1 MGVGDKI
8 GKLKQHKHKFKHNLY
23 KSNKTNNIFFH
34 YSYQI
39 RSIKSH
45 ALAKSSSSLYK
56 RKLAAPN
63 QFIDSSSYAGAVAES
78 IQQIENP
85 KLFGD
90 LKIRHYLADCLALSL
105 KVFSVFF
112 TLVTLYDVW
121 RTLKKKFGV
130 QSEARVLQLR
140 YEMNIMRKSH

>member
-1 MGVGDKI
+1 M
-8 GKLKQHKHKFKHNLY
+8 
-23 KSNKTNNIFFH
+23 
-34 YSYQI
+34 
-39 RSIKSH
+39 
-45 ALAKSSSSLYK
+45 ASSSNISTNSNTISTNQTRQTTFSFITPIKLDLSNHMLWRNQVLACIRGNWQPQISSLIHQAMLERLLNLFNRLK
-56 RKLAAPN
+56 IL
-63 QFIDSSSYAGAVAES
+63 S
-78 IQQIENP
+78 

>member
-8 GKLKQHKHKFKHNLY
+8 GKLKQHKHKFNHNLY
-23 KSNKTNNIFFH
+23 KSNNIFFH

-85 KLFGD
+85 K
-90 LKIRHYLADCLALSL
+90 
-105 KVFSVFF
+105 
-112 TLVTLYDVW
+112 
-121 RTLKKKFGV
+121 
-130 QSEARVLQLR
+130 
-140 YEMNIMRKSH
+140 